1 MNSKIFRIIL
11 GRLLIAY
18 GVVMLAPAGMAFYY
32 QEVTASSFTIV
43 GLLTIVF
50 GLFLHFAGG
59 TEGRMGVRESLTIV
73 ATSWIV
79 TVILGSL
86 PLFISGVVPDYMDA
100 LFEITSGL
108 TATGATALTAL
119 EGLPRSI
126 LFWRSMT
133 HWLGGMGII
142 VLFIVLLPNIGIG
155 AVHLF
160 KAEVPGPTNEKVM
173 PRIRDTALTLWGIYV
188 GLTIL
193 EIILLMIA
201 GMTPFDAVNHA
212 FSNMATGGFSTKDTN
227 IGYFNS
233 FTIELIMVTFMIIS
247 GVNFTIYI
255 NYWRKGSINVLRN
268 TELKVY
274 LFMILS
280 SILVVAGA
288 LVFQGEYEWNLALR
302 HAMFEVTTIITTTGF
317 FITDYD
323 TWPSLSKMLLFF
335 LMFSGG
341 CAASTTGGLKVG
353 RLVLLVK
360 MGWANIKQAIHPR
373 LVINIEVQD
382 KAIEPFILQRVVR
395 FFFLYIFIFVFG
407 SILLAATGL
416 EPFEAMGATIACL
429 GNVGPAFGIAGP
441 LSTYQD
447 ISSFGKFI
455 LSWLM
460 LLGRLEL
467 YTILILFIPEFWRT
481 KRNW

>member
-1 MNSKIFRIIL
+1 MNSKIFRVIL

-18 GVVMLAPAGMAFYY
+18 GAVMLAPAIMAFYY
-32 QEVTASSFTIV
+32 KEVTTTSFVIV
-43 GLLTIVF
+43 GLFTILF
-50 GLFLHFAGG
+50 GLFLHFVGG
-59 TEGRMGVRESLTIV
+59 SEGRMGVRESLTIV

-86 PLFISGVVPDYMDA
+86 PLFTSGVVPNYIDA

-108 TATGATALTAL
+108 TATGATAMVDI
-119 EGLPRSI
+119 ESLPRSI

-212 FSNMATGGFSTKDTN
+212 FSNMATGGFSTKNTS
-227 IGYFNS
+227 IAYFDS

-247 GVNFTIYI
+247 GVNFTLYI
-255 NYWRKGSINVLRN
+255 NFWRKGSLNVLRN

-274 LFMILS
+274 LFIIFS
-280 SILVVAGA
+280 SILMVTGA
-288 LVFQGEYEWNLALR
+288 LVFQGDYKWTLALR
-302 HAMFEVTTIITTTGF
+302 HAFFQVTAIITTTGF
-317 FITDYD
+317 VIADYD
-323 TWPSLSKMLLFF
+323 TWPSLGKMIIFF

-341 CAASTTGGLKVG
+341 CAASTTGGLKVA
-353 RLVLLVK
+353 RLILLVK

-373 LVINIEVQD
+373 LVISIEVQD
-382 KAIEPFILQRVVR
+382 KAIEPFVLQRVAR

-416 EPFEAMGATIACL
+416 EPFEAMAATIACL
-429 GNVGPAFGIAGP
+429 GNVGPAFGTAGP
-441 LSTYQD
+441 ISTYAD
-447 ISSFGKFI
+447 ISTSGKFV

-467 YTILILFIPEFWRT
+467 YTILILFIPQFWTT